1 MGSIV
6 GKAMDENM
14 KKQQDFILKTGQITL
29 ERQIQM
35 QNQMRE
41 RQVAI
46 AVARARD
53 IFVWFGSFYA
63 TSAFL
68 MLAGFAKKKNPG
80 VIAPLIPLTFILGYQ
95 FDLAYGTKIKRLQA
109 EADRIIDLEPELL
122 DMPHGLPSF
131 SDIERERMKQKDA
144 LRLHGHDIFL

>member
-14 KKQQDFILKTGQITL
+14 KKQQDFMLKTGQMTL

-35 QNQMRE
+35 QNLMRE
-41 RQVAI
+41 RQMAMTI
-46 AVARARD
+46 ARARD

-63 TSAFL
+63 TSAVL
-68 MLAGFAKKKNPG
+68 MLTGFAKKKNPG
-80 VIAPLIPLTFILGYQ
+80 MIAPLIPLTFILGYQ
-95 FDLAYGTKIKRLQA
+95 FDLAYGSKIKRLKA
-109 EADRIIDLEPELL
+109 EADRIIDIEPELL

-131 SDIERERMKQKDA
+131 SDIERERMKQKDT
-144 LRLHGHDIFL
+144 LRLNSHEIF